1 MTTVVEAPLTDD
13 STRVRRR
20 AKLDATGTGSGYGPS
35 GDGRSGAHVVVVGG
49 GMAGLA
55 AAHRLVRRDA
65 TVRVTVVESGDRLGG
80 MIRTEHRDGCILEA
94 GPDLFL
100 GAKPGA
106 WELAHA
112 LGIEDR
118 LVGTR
123 EGLKG
128 SYLLSRGR
136 LRRMPEGLTGLIPT
150 RMMPFVTT
158 PLISIFGKLRV
169 AMDIFIPPRRDDRD
183 ESVESFVVRRLGRE
197 MYEKIVEPLL
207 SGIFAGDGHRL
218 SLRAAFPQMRNAEL
232 EHGSM
237 TRSMLAAKRRPAA
250 GGPKPRGMMT
260 FRGGMYELVAAV
272 EDALLATERVRIL
285 TATSCTALQR
295 GDPAYVAELSSGE
308 LLEADAVVAALPAH
322 AAASLFSGI
331 DEDCARLME
340 AVEYVATATVNVAY
354 RREDVPHALD
364 GSGWIA
370 PRGERRPVMACTWTT
385 SKFEGRAPAGVAV
398 FRAFLGDARS
408 NLAEACSDDDMVR
421 NAREE
426 LAAVLGIRSEP
437 LFIHVTRWEPGL
449 PQPNLGHLESVAEI
463 EQRLGQHPGLEIAGS
478 SYHGIGIPDVV
489 RSGERAAD
497 RVIAFMRGET
507 AAATTG

>member
-1 MTTVVEAPLTDD
+1 MTTALDAPRADGAAG
-13 STRVRRR
+13 
-20 AKLDATGTGSGYGPS
+20 AKLHPEPAARTLGNGPRNGAGRGS
-35 GDGRSGAHVVVVGG
+35 AHVVVVGG
-49 GMAGLA
+49 GIAGLA
-55 AAHRLVRRDA
+55 AAHRLVRRDPSI
-65 TVRVTVVESGDRLGG
+65 RVTVVESGDRLGG
-80 MIRTEHRDGCILEA
+80 MIRTERRDGCILEA

-123 EGLKG
+123 PGLKG

-158 PLISIFGKLRV
+158 PLISILGKLRV
-169 AMDIFIPPRRDDRD
+169 AMDIFIPPRRDGRD

-237 TRSMLAAKRRPAA
+237 TRSMLAAKRTRQG

-272 EDALLATERVRIL
+272 EDALLATERVRIVTS
-285 TATSCTALQR
+285 TACTGLRR
-295 GDPAYVAELSSGE
+295 GRAAYEVELSSGE
-308 LLEADAVVAALPAH
+308 RLAADAVVAALPAH
-322 AAASLFSGI
+322 AAAPLMREL
-331 DEDCARLME
+331 DEDCAALMG

-354 RREDVPHALD
+354 RRADVPHALD

-370 PRGERRPVMACTWTT
+370 PRCEGRPIMACTWTT
-385 SKFEGRAPAGVAV
+385 SKFDGRAPAGVAV
-398 FRAFLGDARS
+398 FRAFVGDARS
-408 NLAEACSDDDMVR
+408 HVMEACTDDDLLR
-421 NAREE
+421 HTRDE
-426 LAAVLGIRSEP
+426 LAAILGVQGEP
-437 LFIHVTRWEPGL
+437 LFSQVTRWEPGL

-463 EQRLGQHPGLEIAGS
+463 EGRLEQLPGLEISGS

-497 RVIAFMRGET
+497 RVIAFVRGET
-507 AAATTG
+507 PAAAIR